1 MQFHLDGFRP
11 GDPTHHPAAP
21 DGTAGNDG
29 DVACR
34 TMEMFN
40 AFGFADRVMK
50 EAYWV
55 NEVTFWKPQD
65 GDGPIMRHGRIRDTE
80 DGLSEFPHVILNQ
93 ARVHDFYLEA
103 MRHAPTRLQPD
114 YGLQLAGLTIPDD
127 PAQPVEARLRPVGAK
142 DESRDQIVRARYVV
156 GCDGARSQ
164 VAARSGGTCAARRR
178 TRPGA

>member
-1 MQFHLDGFRP
+1 MTGPNPEGGQNAVSPGRLSARRP
-11 GDPTHHPAAP
+11 DPPSAAP

-103 MRHAPTRLQPD
+103 MRHA
-114 YGLQLAGLTIPDD
+114 
-127 PAQPVEARLRPVGAK
+127 
-142 DESRDQIVRARYVV
+142 
-156 GCDGARSQ
+156 
-164 VAARSGGTCAARRR
+164 
-178 TRPGA
+178 RPGCNRITGCNWPA